1 MKQFAAL
8 LKLELSG
15 ILSEL
20 SNPGNNKKKG
30 KLGRGI
36 MAAVLILVLAGSL
49 IWFEVRAMDILTAM
63 NSQEVLLKLLVFASM
78 LLTFVYG
85 FLQVLSRLY
94 FSKDIALLSYLPTKD
109 ITVYTSKLTG
119 HFIYEVAVS
128 ALFILPG
135 TFVYMSRL
143 GFDAA
148 LLARA
153 LAVTVLSPILP
164 ICLCALISGLVT
176 RIPGF
181 WKHKETITTVFTV
194 IMMFSVFFISYF
206 SGRMGGSTA
215 DDESMQTMVVGLS
228 SLVDQFVRKIP
239 PIGWGANALTGDG
252 VSMLLL
258 LAVSAASFA
267 LVVFLFGRHYVS
279 EASLGTENTAE
290 FKKVDMASLR
300 LQSQSPLLALIRR
313 EIREMLRTP
322 AYLVNGLLGPVLMP
336 TMMTVMFMVSFSSAV
351 DGGIPEMLKS
361 LMENHVSMVLI
372 TAVLTFLVSLLAGMN
387 SVASTAVSREGKRHG
402 LMMSLPVPDR
412 TIVRSKFLASL
423 FFAAIGILPP
433 PIICSLVI
441 PGFLPYA
448 ALMFLWSAMRA
459 YSGTAAGLAI
469 DLGRPRMDW
478 INENQ
483 AIKQNM
489 NQILGLLVVF
499 VVLGAAAALVV
510 VLYLRKVSDPVMIA
524 AETACLLAV
533 CFGFRFWLLKAE
545 RAYRHIE
552 D

>member
-20 SNPGNNKKKG
+20 SNTGNKKKG

-36 MAAVLILVLAGSL
+36 MTAMLILTLAGSL

-63 NSQEVLLKLLVFASM
+63 HSQDVMLKLLVFASM

-94 FSKDIALLSYLPTKD
+94 FSKDIALLSYLPAKD
-109 ITVYTSKLTG
+109 HTIYTAKLTG
-119 HFIYEVAVS
+119 HFIYEVAIS

-143 GFDAA
+143 GFDAV
-148 LLARA
+148 LLVRA
-153 LAVTVLSPILP
+153 LALTLLSPVLP
-164 ICLCALISGLVT
+164 ICLCALIAGLVT

-181 WKHKETITTVFTV
+181 WRHKETVTTVFTV

-206 SGRMGGSTA
+206 SGRMGGSSV
-215 DDESMQTMVVGLS
+215 DEESMQTMVAGLS
-228 SLVDQFVRKIP
+228 SVVDQFVQKIP
-239 PIGWGANALTGDG
+239 PIGWGANALTGDYG
-252 VSMLLL
+252 SMLLL

-267 LVVFLFGRHYVS
+267 LVVFLFGRRYVS
-279 EASLGTENTAE
+279 EASQGTENTTE
-290 FKKVDMASLR
+290 FRKVDMASLR
-300 LQSQSPLLALIRR
+300 LQSQSPLFALIRR

-336 TMMTVMFMVSFSSAV
+336 TMMTVMFMVSFSSTA
-351 DGGIPEMLKS
+351 DGGIQGMLKT
-361 LMENHVSMVLI
+361 LAENHVSMILI

-402 LMMSLPVPDR
+402 LMMSLPVPAR
-412 TIVRSKFLASL
+412 TVVRSKFLASL
-423 FFAAIGILPP
+423 FFAMIGILPP

-441 PGFLPYA
+441 PGFLRYA
-448 ALMFLWSAMRA
+448 ALMLLWSAMLA

-469 DLGRPRMDW
+469 DLSKPRMDW

-489 NQILGLLVVF
+489 NQILGLLLVF
-499 VVLGAAAALVV
+499 VVLGAAAALIVI
-510 VLYLRKVSDPVMIA
+510 LFTRGVSDPVLVA

-533 CFGFRFWLLKAE
+533 CCGFRFWLKKAE
-545 RAYRHIE
+545 RCYVHIE